1 MNLDNEHHL
10 DEQELIQA
18 VVDESDLP
26 QSMQAHLV
34 TCHQCR
40 ASKESF
46 EQELASLGQMA
57 ERYAPK
63 PQKRIVLPVHEA
75 KSNFWTFLNRRN
87 AIGSAVTVAAVLIVF
102 WGTTIV
108 RNLTEYGTDRG
119 PSELMEAKQLM
130 TEVNMLVDN
139 ALPPLY
145 LNISAE
151 NNSDYDQEFYQFLIP
166 QIESENLTSYR
177 WKRGPSPC

>member
-26 QSMQAHLV
+26 QTMQAHLV

-46 EQELASLGQMA
+46 EQDLASLGQMA

-63 PQKRIVLPVHEA
+63 PQKRIAIPVHEPRSA
-75 KSNFWTFLNRRN
+75 FWTFFNWRT
-87 AIGSAVTVAAVLIVF
+87 AIGAAATVAAVLIVF

-108 RNLTEYGTDRG
+108 RNLTEYGTDSV
-119 PSELMEAKQLM
+119 PAELMQAKQLM

-145 LNISAE
+145 LKISAE
-151 NNSDYDQEFYQFLIP
+151 NNP
-166 QIESENLTSYR
+166 
-177 WKRGPSPC
+177 

>member
-10 DEQELIQA
+10 DEQQLIQA
-18 VVDESDLP
+18 VVDENDLP
-26 QSMQAHLV
+26 GAMQAHLV

-40 ASKESF
+40 TSKESF

-63 PQKRIVLPVHEA
+63 PEKRIALPVHEA
-75 KSNFWTFLNRRN
+75 TSTLRTFLNWRN
-87 AIGSAVTVAAVLIVF
+87 TIGAAAAVAAVLIVF

-108 RNLTEYGTDRG
+108 RNLTEYGADSV
-119 PSELMEAKQLM
+119 PSGLMDAKQLM

-145 LNISAE
+145 LEISAE
-151 NNSDYDQEFYQFLIP
+151 NNPDYDKEFYQFLIP
-166 QIESENLTSYR
+166 QIETETLSSYR
-177 WKRGPSPC
+177 WKRGTSSC

>member
-1 MNLDNEHHL
+1 MKLDNEHHL

-18 VVDESDLP
+18 VIDESDLP
-26 QSMQAHLV
+26 QTMQAHLV

-40 ASKESF
+40 ASKKSF
-46 EQELASLGQMA
+46 EQDLASLGQMA

-63 PQKRIVLPVHEA
+63 PQKRIALPVHEP
-75 KSNFWTFLNRRN
+75 KSAFWTFLNWRT
-87 AIGSAVTVAAVLIVF
+87 AIGAAATVAAVLIVF

-108 RNLTEYGTDRG
+108 RNLTEYGTDSV
-119 PSELMEAKQLM
+119 PAELMQAEQLM

-145 LNISAE
+145 LKISAE
-151 NNSDYDQEFYQFLIP
+151 NNPDYDQEFYQFLIP

-177 WKRGPSPC
+177 WKRGTSSC

>member
-26 QSMQAHLV
+26 QTMQAHLV

-40 ASKESF
+40 AGKESF

-63 PQKRIVLPVHEA
+63 PQKRIELPVQEA
-75 KSNFWTFLNRRN
+75 KSAFWTFLNWPT
-87 AIGSAVTVAAVLIVF
+87 AIGAAATVAAVLIVF
-102 WGTTIV
+102 WGTTII
-108 RNLTEYGTDRG
+108 RNLTEYGTDG
-119 PSELMEAKQLM
+119 VPAELMQAKQLM

-145 LNISAE
+145 LKISAE
-151 NNSDYDQEFYQFLIP
+151 NNPDYDQEFYQFLIP

-177 WKRGPSPC
+177 WKRGTSSC